1 MQKLELEESIS
12 TPFVLLDPATGL
24 LEITGTSTPEDSFAY
39 YKPIFNWLDNY
50 IASPNESTKLTIK
63 LDYFNTSSSKCV
75 LNILKKIEKLYQSG
89 YQVEVMWHYHPDDKD
104 MIDIGT
110 DLQSILKVPFQL
122 KQTEKPS

>member
-1 MQKLELEESIS
+1 MQKLQLEESIS
-12 TPFVLLDPATGL
+12 TPFVLLDPKTGL

-50 IASPNESTKLTIK
+50 STSPNESTKLTIK

-75 LNILKKIEKLYQSG
+75 LNILKKIEKLSLSG
-89 YQVEVMWHYHPDDKD
+89 NVVEVIWHYHPDDKD
-104 MIDIGT
+104 MIEIGS

-122 KQTEKPS
+122 LKMEK